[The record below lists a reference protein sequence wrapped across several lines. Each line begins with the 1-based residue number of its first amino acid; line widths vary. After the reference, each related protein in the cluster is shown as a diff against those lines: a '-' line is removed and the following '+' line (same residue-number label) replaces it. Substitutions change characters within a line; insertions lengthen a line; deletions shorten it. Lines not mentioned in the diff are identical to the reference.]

1 MFAGVKN
8 MIKKFIPYDPKL
20 KERARNLR
28 LNSTL
33 AEILLWK
40 YLSGKQLEGYK
51 FHRQKPLYRYIV
63 DFFCSE
69 LMLAI
74 EVDGISHDGKIHYD
88 NQRQKFLESNDI
100 KFLRFTENQV
110 KCHMEGVWEV
120 INDWIKHHKEG

>member
-1 MFAGVKN
+1 

-40 YLSGKQLEGYK
+40 YLRGKQFGGYK
-51 FHRQKPLYRYIV
+51 FHRQKPLYHYIV
-63 DFFCSE
+63 DFFSSE

-88 NQRQKFLESNDI
+88 NQRQKFLESNGI
-100 KFLRFTENQV
+100 KFLRFTEDQI
-110 KCHMEGVWEV
+110 KRHMEGVWEV
-120 INDWIKHHKEG
+120 INDWIKQEKEG